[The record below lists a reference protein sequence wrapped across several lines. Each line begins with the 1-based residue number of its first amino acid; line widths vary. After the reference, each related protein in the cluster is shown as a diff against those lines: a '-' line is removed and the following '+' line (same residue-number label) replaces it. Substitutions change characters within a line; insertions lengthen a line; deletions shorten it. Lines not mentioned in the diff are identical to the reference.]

1 MVESGKPICQ
11 SENCLIMATFG
22 NQDEKAT
29 RCLTH
34 KELTMIDLFHKTCV
48 FNGCKSRPSYNL
60 PGERTSLY
68 CSEHASDEMFDNVHS
83 KCEEKGCIKIPCF
96 NFEGLTKRLYCSE
109 HAKEN
114 MINITTKCCSI
125 EGCDKIPYF
134 NYEGQT
140 RRLYCKEHK
149 FEKMIDISHRCCEY
163 EGCRIRPIFNYK
175 TEKQGRFCKEH
186 KMAGMADIINNNCEH
201 EGCELSPLFNYKG
214 ETKRRFCA
222 SHKLPDMINLTK
234 TYCKTPL
241 CETYKNPKKE
251 YEGYCLRCFVHTFPD
266 KPNVRNYKTKEKTV
280 ADEILKTFTNFTWHI
295 DKKVQDGCSR
305 RRPDLLLDMGTHII
319 IVEIDENQHANYDST
334 CEHRRIMEISQDL
347 GHRPIV
353 FIRFNPDDYV
363 DENNA
368 KIQSCFS
375 VNKTGI
381 LQISKTK
388 QNEWNDRINI
398 LKHQIEKWSNV
409 SHSLQTIQC
418 VNLFFDYI

>member
-1 MVESGKPICQ
+1 
-11 SENCLIMATFG
+11 
-22 NQDEKAT
+22 
-29 RCLTH
+29 
-34 KELTMIDLFHKTCV
+34 
-48 FNGCKSRPSYNL
+48 
-60 PGERTSLY
+60 
-68 CSEHASDEMFDNVHS
+68 
-83 KCEEKGCIKIPCF
+83 
-96 NFEGLTKRLYCSE
+96 
-109 HAKEN
+109 
-114 MINITTKCCSI
+114 
-125 EGCDKIPYF
+125 
-134 NYEGQT
+134 
-140 RRLYCKEHK
+140 
-149 FEKMIDISHRCCEY
+149 
-163 EGCRIRPIFNYK
+163 
-175 TEKQGRFCKEH
+175 
-186 KMAGMADIINNNCEH
+186 
-201 EGCELSPLFNYKG
+201 
-214 ETKRRFCA
+214 
-222 SHKLPDMINLTK
+222 
-234 TYCKTPL
+234 
-241 CETYKNPKKE
+241 
-251 YEGYCLRCFVHTFPD
+251 VHTFPD